1 MKTYLKFLTLSL
13 ILGLSSCIDEL
24 RDYTQVTGERYLSV
38 EASLSDLKGPHRVY
52 LSFSSPNININTE
65 STPITGATV
74 FFEDDLGKQERLSE
88 LSGGVYESSATFQGV
103 VGRSYTLNIT
113 LQNGKK
119 YKSTPEQIMA
129 SPAIDSV
136 YTQFKIDTD
145 YPTNDARRYAFQ
157 VFADFKDPESPQ
169 QYYEW
174 KWTHYERTLYCASCE
189 RGYDYIQNK
198 CSIENNFPLGQT
210 FPELIN
216 YKCSET
222 CFDIAYSTLINIL
235 SDNLLNGQT
244 IRGIKVA
251 SVPYTDKSLYY
262 LKIEQRAIPTK
273 LYQYLRTIKNVS
285 QSSGTLFDVPA
296 ETQFS
301 PNITSVDFPEEKIL
315 GVFEVFGA
323 KQKIVYIDRSIGSD
337 GYTAIPKVY
346 QGRTIPPPP
355 GAISGPQTPCIE
367 GKYRTKK
374 EPEAWRE

>member
-1 MKTYLKFLTLSL
+1 MKTYLRFLILSL
-13 ILGLSSCIDEL
+13 MLGLSSCIDEL
-24 RDYTQVTGERYLSV
+24 RDYTQATGERYLSV

-157 VFADFKDPESPQ
+157 VFADFKDPAKPQ

-198 CSIENNFPLGQT
+198 CSIENNFPLGT
-210 FPELIN
+210 NSSRI
-216 YKCSET
+216 
-222 CFDIAYSTLINIL
+222 
-235 SDNLLNGQT
+235 
-244 IRGIKVA
+244 
-251 SVPYTDKSLYY
+251 DKLQM
-262 LKIEQRAIPTK
+262 L
-273 LYQYLRTIKNVS
+273 
-285 QSSGTLFDVPA
+285 
-296 ETQFS
+296 
-301 PNITSVDFPEEKIL
+301 
-315 GVFEVFGA
+315 
-323 KQKIVYIDRSIGSD
+323 
-337 GYTAIPKVY
+337 
-346 QGRTIPPPP
+346 
-355 GAISGPQTPCIE
+355 
-367 GKYRTKK
+367 
-374 EPEAWRE
+374 